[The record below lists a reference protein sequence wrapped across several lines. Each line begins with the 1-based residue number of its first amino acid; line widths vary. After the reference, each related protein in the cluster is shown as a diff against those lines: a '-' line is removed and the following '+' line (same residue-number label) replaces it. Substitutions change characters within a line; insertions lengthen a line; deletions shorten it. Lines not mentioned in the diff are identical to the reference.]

1 MKKLAPYILLLA
13 LVVSCNHRPTAPAL
27 GPDPPPEPVREGVF
41 LVWLDDGFQSQID
54 LGLPILDSLGI
65 KANFAVVTGWLYVP
79 KPGHFD
85 WWDALDLRDAGHS
98 VLNHSKDHAVPPS
111 SLSVAAGHMNI
122 AQRDMDT
129 TCFIWPNGHSDSTT
143 MYYVAMYHPTA
154 RRCSTELVLTEHF
167 DYGDYEIP
175 AVMVTGTT
183 PAIYYKNL
191 MLEAKTQKKVVNLVF
206 HTLCDWEDCG
216 ESIQRVHVDKFR
228 EIMIYAIQVDLPTY
242 TVAEYL
248 VHK

>member
-13 LVVSCNHRPTAPAL
+13 LVVSCSHKPVL
-27 GPDPPPEPVREGVF
+27 GPGPPPDPVEEGVF
-41 LVWLDDGFQSQID
+41 IPCLDDGFESQIT

-79 KPGHFD
+79 RPGHFT
-85 WWDALDLRDAGHS
+85 WYDALDLRDAGHS
-98 VLNHSKDHAVPPS
+98 VLNHSNDHAVPPS

-122 AQRDMDT
+122 AQRSMDT
-129 TCFIWPNGHSDSTT
+129 TCFIWPNGHSDSVT
-143 MYYVAMYHPTA
+143 MAYVAMYHPTA

-167 DYGDYEIP
+167 DYGDYEIL

-191 MLEAKTQKKVVNLVF
+191 MLQAKIQKKVVILVF
-206 HTLCDWEDCG
+206 HSLCDWEGCG
-216 ESIQRVHVDKFR
+216 ESRQRVHVDKFR
-228 EIMIYAIQVDLPTY
+228 EIMIYAIQIGLPTD
-242 TVAEYL
+242 TFVEYL
-248 VHK
+248 ADR